1 MQNSD
6 RALPELLTVAQ
17 ASAILIGIVVG
28 IGIFKTPPLVAAYAG
43 SEGAFIWLW
52 LLGGAL
58 TIAGALC
65 YAELGSSH
73 PSPGG
78 EVHYLSRAYG
88 DAVGFLFAWGRMTV
102 MQSGAIAAV
111 AFAYGDYA
119 QTIVPLGT
127 YGAAVHGAGAVI
139 ALSLLQITGTGVSGR
154 LQVMLT
160 LGTIALILALSLSS
174 LFAPGAPL
182 PVEAAAANAAGNGGS
197 GGGLAGLALVFI
209 LLTYGGW
216 NEAAYLS
223 GEIRDV
229 RRNMVRVLLLGTGA
243 VIVLYVVFNL
253 SLVAHFGIEQLAQE
267 KVVTGP
273 VDAVFGTWGA
283 AIAAGAICI
292 AALSTLNGTLFTG
305 ARSIYALGRQFA
317 PFAALGRTN
326 ASVRTPALAIAAQAG
341 ISLALV
347 AFGAI
352 QRDGFAAMVEY
363 TAPVF
368 WLFMLLTGTSLFV
381 FRWREP
387 DLRRPFRV
395 PLYPLT
401 PLLFCATAL
410 YLLHASIAYTGTGGL
425 IGLAILLAGL
435 PVYLLN
441 TRRSRTVRA

>member
-1 MQNSD
+1 MQNTS
-6 RALPELLTVAQ
+6 RALPELLSVAQ
-17 ASAILIGIVVG
+17 ASAILVGIVVG
-28 IGIFKTPPLVAAYAG
+28 IGIFKTPPLVAAYAE
-43 SEGAFIWLW
+43 SPEAFLWLW

-65 YAELGSSH
+65 YAELGSSN
-73 PSPGG
+73 PSSGG

-88 DAVGFLFAWGRMTV
+88 DGAGFLFAWGRMTV

-119 QTIVPLGT
+119 DTILPLGT
-127 YGAAVHGAGAVI
+127 YSAALHGAAAI
-139 ALSLLQITGTGVSGR
+139 ILLSLLQISGTGVSGQ
-154 LQVMLT
+154 LQLFLT
-160 LGTIALILALSLSS
+160 AGTIALVLLLSLSS
-174 LFAPGAPL
+174 FLAPVAQEVASATAPRTRD
-182 PVEAAAANAAGNGGS
+182 

-243 VIVLYVVFNL
+243 VIFLYVIFNL
-253 SLVAHFGIEQLAQE
+253 SLLQHFGIERLAKE

-273 VDAVFGTWGA
+273 VDSVFGSWGA
-283 AIAAGAICI
+283 GVAAGAICI

-305 ARSIYALGRQFA
+305 ARSIYSMGRRFP

-326 ASVRTPALAIAAQAG
+326 ASARTPASAIAVQAA

-347 AFGAI
+347 AFGAF
-352 QRDGFAAMVEY
+352 QRDGFSAMVEY

-368 WLFMLLTGTSLFV
+368 WLFMLLAGTSLFV

-395 PLYPLT
+395 PFYPLP
-401 PLLFCATAL
+401 PLIFCVTAL
-410 YLLHASIAYTGTGGL
+410 YLLHASLAYTGAGSL

-435 PVYLLN
+435 PVYVLN
-441 TRRSRTVRA
+441 AKRRSPAGA